1 MCDPVSG
8 SMAFLSV
15 MQVQQQQQAADAEA
29 NAVNNAFRENNEMQI
44 DAYNKDMEA
53 FWDEEVNIQEE
64 MYDNA
69 EDAAEASLAMK
80 IQQKSDVSSMLV
92 ANAETTAGGGGT
104 PQALLGNLRRSQL
117 NTAMDLDENFQRGVV
132 ALGGELSA
140 LQRDKVARRN
150 QAIGA
155 INSAPRASYQSKES
169 KFLALGMAGASG
181 YVQGQAMQGKS
192 LFGGTSPTT
201 ERLTPGQ
208 KNPSAMRQRRIG
220 RGKGF
225 KSNILASSP
234 RKYGPGTMAPIGKG
248 RGVVGKGWSYSG
260 KGKFSG
266 MKTAGFDG
274 SSYNYYK
281 G

>member
-1 MCDPVSG
+1 M
-8 SMAFLSV
+8 
-15 MQVQQQQQAADAEA
+15 
-29 NAVNNAFRENNEMQI
+29 
-44 DAYNKDMEA
+44 
-53 FWDEEVNIQEE
+53 
-64 MYDNA
+64 
-69 EDAAEASLAMK
+69 
-80 IQQKSDVSSMLV
+80 
-92 ANAETTAGGGGT
+92 
-104 PQALLGNLRRSQL
+104 
-117 NTAMDLDENFQRGVV
+117 
-132 ALGGELSA
+132 GGERSA

-155 INSAPRASYQSKES
+155 INSAPKASYQSQSS
-169 KFLALGMAGASG
+169 KFMALGMAGASA
-181 YVQGQAMQGKS
+181 YVQGQAMQGKN

-208 KNPSAMRQRRIG
+208 KNPSAMRQSRIG